1 MYKRELYEFTCL
13 SFGLNV
19 APYVFTK
26 ILKPIAAYSRRR
38 GFLSIF
44 YLDDMLVIGRS
55 YEACAENIRETK
67 KLVQELGFIINDNKS
82 LTVPT

>member
-1 MYKRELYEFTCL
+1 MNSCL

-26 ILKPIAAYSRRR
+26 ILKPIAAYSRTR
-38 GFLSIF
+38 FLSVF

-67 KLVQELGFIINDNKS
+67 KLVQEFGFIINDNMS